1 MGIPYTFILILWHFC
16 HVICFLKN
24 ASLKHNS
31 HVHYIS
37 VMHQYLHLLG
47 WSLISM
53 EFKCWTD
60 MYLWTSSVLE
70 ISCFSCFC
78 VMSSIKQISYHGSI
92 LCQKV
97 TISSLTIG
105 ISVVRSFGDRFL
117 IYFWFATLFACFF
130 LHVLNLF
137 YYC

>member
-1 MGIPYTFILILWHFC
+1 
-16 HVICFLKN
+16 
-24 ASLKHNS
+24 
-31 HVHYIS
+31 
-37 VMHQYLHLLG
+37 
-47 WSLISM
+47 
-53 EFKCWTD
+53 

-130 LHVLNLF
+130 ACFELVLLLLGEASIDDIF
-137 YYC
+137 LSVCSFCAPCF